1 MLYDETT
8 LQPIMP
14 PPSSDGVKTNGVHD
28 VDDELKTP
36 ILQIVK
42 KDRRVIVGFEEG
54 ITVTNATARWTDQLS
69 DDTLSHINLRVVP
82 GNLTAVIGPVGSGKV
97 GVWLK
102 QF

>member
-8 LQPIMP
+8 LQPVMQ
-14 PPSSDGVKTNGVHD
+14 PPSTDKVKTNGVHEM
-28 VDDELKTP
+28 DDELKKP

-42 KDRRVIVGFEEG
+42 KDRRMIVGFDEG
-54 ITVTNATARWTDQLS
+54 ITVTNATAQWTDQLS

-97 GVWLK
+97 SMWSK
-102 QF
+102 